1 MSINLLDLVKDQI
14 TSSLATQASSFLG
27 ESESSVTSAMSG
39 MLPTIL
45 GSLVQKTATPTGA
58 QNMMD
63 LIDGLDLNSLGNIA
77 GIFSEGPSSVN
88 NLLSIGGNISK
99 VLFGDKE
106 TNVVDTL
113 SGLSGLGSGSTSTLL
128 KTATP
133 FIVSLVG
140 SHVKGKGASFLT
152 SLLGSQSS
160 YLKNLIPADVSNL
173 IGFNDLDSNINPP
186 MTTPINP
193 TATSNGESSWLKW
206 LLPALLALSVLY
218 YLGTKG
224 CAKKVSESTDEIIT
238 AIDSSAIKATD
249 AMGSAVDS
257 MGAAVGKLF
266 SYKLPSGFE
275 LANASEGGIE
285 NNLITFIED
294 ANRVVDKETWFDFD
308 HLLFDTGKATL
319 QPESQVQLQN
329 VAEILKAFPKVN
341 LKIGGY
347 TDNQG
352 DPKANLRLSVDR
364 AHNVKNELIKLG
376 IDANRLEADGYGD
389 KHPIGDNATEEG
401 RQKNRRISVR
411 VTQK

>member
-1 MSINLLDLVKDQI
+1 MSINLLDLAKEQI

-27 ESESSVTSAMSG
+27 ESESSVTSALNS

-45 GSLVQKTATPTGA
+45 GSLVQKTATPNGA
-58 QNMMD
+58 QDVMN
-63 LIDGLDLNSLGNIA
+63 LIDGIDLKSLGNIA
-77 GIFSEGPSSVN
+77 GIFSEGSSSVN

-99 VLFGDKE
+99 FLFGDKE
-106 TNVVDTL
+106 GTIVDAL
-113 SGLSGLGSGSTSTLL
+113 ADLGGLKSGSTATLIKMAAPL
-128 KTATP
+128 LL
-133 FIVSLVG
+133 SMVG
-140 SHVKGKGASFLT
+140 NQVKGKGISFLT
-152 SLLGSQSS
+152 SLMGSQSS
-160 YLKNLIPADVSNL
+160 FLKNLIPAGVSNL
-173 IGFNDLDSNINPP
+173 IGFAGLDGNINPP

-193 TATSNGESSWLKW
+193 TLTSKGESSWLKW

-224 CAKKVSESTDEIIT
+224 CAKKVSESSDELIT
-238 AIDSSAIKATD
+238 AIDSSALKATD
-249 AMGSAVDS
+249 AMGSAIDS
-257 MGAAVGKLF
+257 IGAAVGKLF

-319 QPESQVQLQN
+319 QPESQVQLLN
-329 VAEILKAFPKVN
+329 VSEILKAFPKVN

-376 IDANRLEADGYGD
+376 IDAKRLEADGYGD

-411 VTQK
+411 VAQK

>member
-1 MSINLLDLVKDQI
+1 MSINLLDLVKEQI

-27 ESESSVTSAMSG
+27 ESESSVTSALSS

-58 QNMMD
+58 QDVMNLMD
-63 LIDGLDLNSLGNIA
+63 GIDLNSLGNIA
-77 GIFSEGPSSVN
+77 GIFSEGSSSVN
-88 NLLSIGGNISK
+88 NLLSVGGNISK
-99 VLFGDKE
+99 FLFGDKE
-106 TNVVDTL
+106 GTIVDTL
-113 SGLSGLGSGSTSTLL
+113 SGLGGLKSGSTAALL
-128 KTATP
+128 KMAAP
-133 FIVSLVG
+133 LLLSVVG
-140 SHVKGKGASFLT
+140 NQVKGKGISFLT
-152 SLLGSQSS
+152 SLMGSQSS
-160 YLKNLIPADVSNL
+160 FLKNLIPTGVSNL
-173 IGFNDLDSNINPP
+173 MGFNDFDSQVS
-186 MTTPINP
+186 TPL
-193 TATSNGESSWLKW
+193 TSTVTSKGESSWMKW
-206 LLPALLALSVLY
+206 LLPALLGLAVLY

-224 CAKKVSESTDEIIT
+224 CGKKVSESSDELIT

-352 DPKANLRLSVDR
+352 DSKANLRLSVDR

-376 IDANRLEADGYGD
+376 IDAKRLEADGYGD

>member
-1 MSINLLDLVKDQI
+1 MSINLLDLAKEQI

-27 ESESSVTSAMSG
+27 ESESSVTSALSS

-58 QNMMD
+58 QDVMNLMD
-63 LIDGLDLNSLGNIA
+63 GIDLNSLGNIA
-77 GIFSEGPSSVN
+77 GIFSEGSSSVN
-88 NLLSIGGNISK
+88 NLLSVGGNISK
-99 VLFGDKE
+99 FLFGDKE
-106 TNVVDTL
+106 GTIVDTL
-113 SGLSGLGSGSTSTLL
+113 SDLGGLKSGSTATLL
-128 KTATP
+128 KMAAP
-133 FIVSLVG
+133 LLLSVVSNQ
-140 SHVKGKGASFLT
+140 VKGRGISFLT
-152 SLLGSQSS
+152 SLMGSQSS
-160 YLKNLIPADVSNL
+160 SLKNLIPTGVSNL
-173 IGFNDLDSNINPP
+173 MGFNDFESQVSNPLTSTVNPK
-186 MTTPINP
+186 
-193 TATSNGESSWLKW
+193 GESSWLKW
-206 LLPALLALSVLY
+206 LLPALLAVSVLY

-224 CAKKVSESTDEIIT
+224 CSKKVTESTDDIKT

-249 AMGSAVDS
+249 AMGTAVDS

-319 QPESQVQLQN
+319 QLESQVQLQN

-376 IDANRLEADGYGD
+376 IDAKRLEADGYGD

>member
-1 MSINLLDLVKDQI
+1 MSINLLDLAKEQI

-27 ESESSVTSAMSG
+27 ESESSVTSALSS

-58 QNMMD
+58 QDVMNLMD
-63 LIDGLDLNSLGNIA
+63 GIDLNSLGNIA
-77 GIFSEGPSSVN
+77 GIFSEGSSSVN
-88 NLLSIGGNISK
+88 NLLSVGGNISK
-99 VLFGDKE
+99 FLFGDKE
-106 TNVVDTL
+106 GTIVDTL
-113 SGLSGLGSGSTSTLL
+113 SGLGGLKSGSTATLL
-128 KTATP
+128 KMAVP
-133 FIVSLVG
+133 LLLSVVG
-140 SHVKGKGASFLT
+140 NQVKGKGISFLT
-152 SLLGSQSS
+152 SLMGSQSG
-160 YLKNLIPADVSNL
+160 YLKNMIPAGVSSL
-173 IGFNDLDSNINPP
+173 MGFGDFGNKVNS
-186 MTTPINP
+186 TV
-193 TATSNGESSWLKW
+193 TSSVTSKGESSWLKW
-206 LLPALLALSVLY
+206 LLPVLLALSVLY

-224 CAKKVSESTDEIIT
+224 CSKKVTESTDDIIT

-376 IDANRLEADGYGD
+376 IDAKRLEADGYGD

>member
-1 MSINLLDLVKDQI
+1 MSINLLNLAKEQI

-27 ESESSVTSAMSG
+27 ESESSVTSSLSS

-45 GSLVQKTATPTGA
+45 GALVQKTATPTGA
-58 QNMMD
+58 QDVMNLMD
-63 LIDGLDLNSLGNIA
+63 NIDLNSLGNIA
-77 GIFSEGPSSVN
+77 GILSGGSSSVN
-88 NLLSIGGNISK
+88 NLLSVGGNISK
-99 VLFGDKE
+99 FLFGDKE
-106 TNVVDTL
+106 GTIVDTL
-113 SGLSGLGSGSTSTLL
+113 SDLGGLKSGSTATLL
-128 KTATP
+128 KMAAP
-133 FIVSLVG
+133 LLLSVVSNQ
-140 SHVKGKGASFLT
+140 VKGKGISFLT
-152 SLLGSQSS
+152 SLMGSQASS
-160 YLKNLIPADVSNL
+160 LKNLIPTGVSNL
-173 IGFNDLDSNINPP
+173 MGFNDFQSQVS
-186 MTTPINP
+186 TPL
-193 TATSNGESSWLKW
+193 TSTVNAKGESNWLKW

-224 CAKKVSESTDEIIT
+224 CSKKVTESTDDIIT

-285 NNLITFIED
+285 NNLITFLED

-376 IDANRLEADGYGD
+376 IDAKRLEADGYGD

>member
-1 MSINLLDLVKDQI
+1 MSINLLDLAKEQI

-27 ESESSVTSAMSG
+27 ESESSVTSALSS

-45 GSLVQKTATPTGA
+45 GSLVHKTATPTGA
-58 QNMMD
+58 QDVMNLMD
-63 LIDGLDLNSLGNIA
+63 GIDLNSLGNIA
-77 GIFSEGPSSVN
+77 GIFSEGSSSVN
-88 NLLSIGGNISK
+88 NLLSVGGNISK
-99 VLFGDKE
+99 FLFGDKE
-106 TNVVDTL
+106 GTIVDTI
-113 SGLSGLGSGSTSTLL
+113 SGLGGLKSGSTATLL
-128 KTATP
+128 KMAAP
-133 FIVSLVG
+133 LLLSVVG
-140 SHVKGKGASFLT
+140 NQVKGKGISFLT
-152 SLLGSQSS
+152 SLMGSQSG
-160 YLKNLIPADVSNL
+160 YLKNMIPAGVSSL
-173 IGFNDLDSNINPP
+173 MGFGDFGNKVNS
-186 MTTPINP
+186 TV
-193 TATSNGESSWLKW
+193 TSSVTSKGESSWLKW

-224 CAKKVSESTDEIIT
+224 CSEKVTESTDDIIT

-294 ANRVVDKETWFDFD
+294 AKRVVDKETWFDFD

-352 DPKANLRLSVDR
+352 DPKANLRLSIDR

-376 IDANRLEADGYGD
+376 IDAKRLEADGYGD

>member
-1 MSINLLDLVKDQI
+1 MSINLLDLIKDQI
-14 TSSLATQASSFLG
+14 SGVLAKQASSYLG
-27 ESESSVTSAMSG
+27 ESESTVNSAIGSLM
-39 MLPTIL
+39 PTIL
-45 GSLVQKTATPTGA
+45 GSLVQKSSTSSGA
-58 QNMMD
+58 QNIMN
-63 LIDGLDLNSLGNIA
+63 LIEGLDMNSLGNIA
-77 GIFSEGPSSVN
+77 GLFGGGSSNVN
-88 NLLSIGGNISK
+88 SLLSSGGGIVKS
-99 VLFGDKE
+99 LFGEKE
-106 TNVVDTL
+106 SGIVDL
-113 SGLSGLGSGSTSTLL
+113 ISGLSGMKSESTSSLL
-128 KTATP
+128 KMAAP
-133 FIVSLVG
+133 LLLSVVG
-140 SHVKGKGASFLT
+140 NQIKGNGISALT
-152 SLLGSQSS
+152 SLLGGQSEF
-160 YLKNLIPADVSNL
+160 LKNMLPAGVGSL
-173 IGFNDLDSNINPP
+173 LGFADFGGNTQSTV
-186 MTTPINP
+186 TT
-193 TATSNGESSWLKW
+193 TSSSSSSNGGGNSWMKW
-206 LLPALLALSVLY
+206 LLPALLGLAVLY

-224 CAKKVSESTDEIIT
+224 CGKKVSESSDELIT
-238 AIDSSAIKATD
+238 AIDSSALKATD
-249 AMGSAVDS
+249 AMGSAIDS

-376 IDANRLEADGYGD
+376 IDAKRLEADGYGD

>member
-1 MSINLLDLVKDQI
+1 MSINLLDLVKDQV
-14 TSSLATQASSFLG
+14 SGVLAKQASSYLG
-27 ESESSVTSAMSG
+27 ESESTVNSAIGSLM
-39 MLPTIL
+39 PTIL
-45 GSLVQKTATPTGA
+45 GSLVQNSSTSSGA
-58 QNMMD
+58 QNIMN
-63 LIDGLDLNSLGNIA
+63 LIEGLDMNSLGNIA
-77 GIFSEGPSSVN
+77 GLFGGGSNNVN
-88 NLLSIGGNISK
+88 SLLSSGGGIVKS
-99 VLFGDKE
+99 LFGEKE
-106 TNVVDTL
+106 SGIVDL
-113 SGLSGLGSGSTSTLL
+113 ISGLSGMKSESTSSLL
-128 KTATP
+128 KMAAP
-133 FIVSLVG
+133 LLLSVVG
-140 SHVKGKGASFLT
+140 NQVKGKGISFLT
-152 SLLGSQSS
+152 SLMGSQSG
-160 YLKNLIPADVSNL
+160 YLKNMIPAGVSSL
-173 IGFNDLDSNINPP
+173 MGFGDFGNKVNS
-186 MTTPINP
+186 TV
-193 TATSNGESSWLKW
+193 TSSVTSKGESSWLKW

-224 CAKKVSESTDEIIT
+224 CSEKVTESTDDIIT

-294 ANRVVDKETWFDFD
+294 AKRVVDKETWFDFD

-319 QPESQVQLQN
+319 QPESQVQLLN

-376 IDANRLEADGYGD
+376 IDAKRLEADGYGD
-389 KHPIGDNATEEG
+389 KHPIGDNTTEEG

>member
-1 MSINLLDLVKDQI
+1 MSINLLDLAKEQI

-27 ESESSVTSAMSG
+27 ESESSVTSALSS

-58 QNMMD
+58 QDVMNLMD
-63 LIDGLDLNSLGNIA
+63 GIDLNSLGNIA
-77 GIFSEGPSSVN
+77 GIFSEGSSSVN
-88 NLLSIGGNISK
+88 NLLSVGGNISK
-99 VLFGDKE
+99 FLFGDKE
-106 TNVVDTL
+106 GTIVDTL
-113 SGLSGLGSGSTSTLL
+113 SGLGGLKSGSTATLL
-128 KTATP
+128 KMAAP
-133 FIVSLVG
+133 LLLSVVG
-140 SHVKGKGASFLT
+140 NQVKGKGLSFLT
-152 SLLGSQSS
+152 SLMGSQSS
-160 YLKNLIPADVSNL
+160 SLKNLIPTSVSNL
-173 IGFNDLDSNINPP
+173 MGFNDFESQASTHL
-186 MTTPINP
+186 
-193 TATSNGESSWLKW
+193 TSTVTSKGESSWLKW

-224 CAKKVSESTDEIIT
+224 CSKKVTESTDDIIT

-294 ANRVVDKETWFDFD
+294 AKRVVDKETWFDFD

-352 DPKANLRLSVDR
+352 DPKANLRLSIDR

-376 IDANRLEADGYGD
+376 IDAKRLEADGYGD